1 MLEQAVI
8 LLIAAGLVIT
18 ASRIRKLR
26 KNREIDSQIVTM
38 ETSEGS

>member
-8 LLIAAGLVIT
+8 LLIGAGLMIT

-26 KNREIDSQIVTM
+26 KLKALKLD
-38 ETSEGS
+38 G

>member
-8 LLIAAGLVIT
+8 LVMGAGLMLA

-26 KNREIDSQIVTM
+26 RNRSNEEVA
-38 ETSEGS
+38 G